1 MLIYGE
7 GVTLYKKWEVNPY
20 NFLKYYDWDSL
31 TILKHLRND
40 THFYN
45 KRLVSDYPFL
55 KGPKISSLWLRILKD
70 NVGVE
75 QLKNLEKV
83 PIPVDIHVAR
93 ATLMKGVI
101 RGTAK
106 IRLDK
111 FFENVRKVW
120 FESVKDLKTKDR
132 PMIALDVDKP
142 LWILSKYG
150 CTNRDKIIGY
160 CHVYNECVVKDFCI
174 KGKIKIE
181 NNFVELET

>member
-1 MLIYGE
+1 M
-7 GVTLYKKWEVNPY
+7 
-20 NFLKYYDWDSL
+20 
-31 TILKHLRND
+31 
-40 THFYN
+40 
-45 KRLVSDYPFL
+45 
-55 KGPKISSLWLRILKD
+55 LKD
-70 NVGVE
+70 NVGIT
-75 QLKNLEKV
+75 QLKNLEKI

-93 ATLMKGVI
+93 ATLMTGVI

-111 FFENVRKVW
+111 FFENVRKAW

-160 CHVYNECVVKDFCI
+160 CPVYSECIVKNFCI
-174 KGKIKIE
+174 KGKVKIE
-181 NNFVELET
+181 NNFIELET